1 MTLLTMERFLKS
13 SAMVVLGGCGLT
25 GVAVA
30 AAQTTVHHTRH
41 HSAAARPAA
50 CPPAAADPVV
60 PPGVPAAAGKVQT
73 AFALRYVDVQPGTG
87 DLLTPGEFLSVQY
100 TGWLAADGTKFDS
113 SLDRGQ
119 PFPFQQGSHQ
129 VITGWDQGF
138 AGMRVGGKRR
148 LFIPY
153 QLAYGDAGHPPVIPP
168 KSDLIFDIEVVAASA
183 TGDFP
188 AAPAAPT
195 QPQAAPQ
202 R

>member
-1 MTLLTMERFLKS
+1 
-13 SAMVVLGGCGLT
+13 MVLLGGCSLT

-30 AAQTTVHHTRH
+30 AAQTTVHHTRP

-50 CPPAAADPVV
+50 CPPAMADPVV
-60 PPGVPAAAGKVQT
+60 PSGVPAAAGKVQA
-73 AFALRYVDVQPGTG
+73 AFALRYIDVQPGTG
-87 DLLTPGEFLSVQY
+87 ELLTPGEFLSVQY

-119 PFPFQQGSHQ
+119 PFPFQQGVQ
-129 VITGWDQGF
+129 KVITGWDQGV

-153 QLAYGDAGHPPVIPP
+153 QLAYGDEGFPPKIPP

-188 AAPAAPT
+188 AAPA